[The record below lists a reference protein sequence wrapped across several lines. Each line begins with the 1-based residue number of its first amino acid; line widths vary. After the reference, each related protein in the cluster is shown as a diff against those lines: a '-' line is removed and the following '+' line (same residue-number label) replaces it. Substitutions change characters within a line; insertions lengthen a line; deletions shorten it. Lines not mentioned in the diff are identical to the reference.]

1 LQTFV
6 TFVSFVVN
14 KGLSTGEFT
23 MPRKVK
29 IILNPMADMGNAWR
43 IARDLRSITE
53 QHGGVDWSGTV
64 YPGHAIELARQ
75 ARDQGY
81 DLVIAMGGDGTVHE
95 VVNGLMQ
102 IPEDKRPIL
111 GVVPAGSGNDFA
123 HSIKVSRVSSEALTC
138 ALKGE
143 PSTVDLGRMTDG
155 QGHTEYFDNTLG
167 IGFGAIV
174 TIRSHRLPVLR
185 GFLMY
190 LTAVLQTIIL
200 DHHPIRMQIETD
212 TETWEQGVIYLILC
226 NGPREGGGFLVAP
239 DAKIDDGILHYA
251 LIKDVS
257 RPMMFRIVPEVMKGT
272 HGRFKEV
279 KMGTCK
285 KFSLTANRPLFIH
298 ADGEIF
304 TGPGTDLRKISIEIL
319 PNALRVVRG

>member
-1 LQTFV
+1 MQ
-6 TFVSFVVN
+6 
-14 KGLSTGEFT
+14 
-23 MPRKVK
+23 RKVK

-75 ARDQGY
+75 AGEQGY
-81 DLVIAMGGDGTVHE
+81 EMVIAMGGDGTVHE

-102 IPEDKRPIL
+102 TPEEKRPVL
-111 GVVPAGSGNDFA
+111 GIVPAGSGNDFA
-123 HSIKVSRVSSEALTC
+123 HGVNISTTPNEALTY
-138 ALKGE
+138 ALNGE
-143 PSTVDLGRMTDG
+143 ASRVDLGVMIDEH
-155 QGHTEYFDNTLG
+155 GHREYFDNTLG

-174 TIRSHRLPVLR
+174 TIRSHRLPILR

-190 LTAVLQTIIL
+190 LTAVLQAIIV
-200 DHHPIRMQIETD
+200 DHNPIRMQIETD
-212 TETWEQGVIYLILC
+212 TEKWEQGVIYLILC
-226 NGPREGGGFLVAP
+226 NGPREGGGFLIAP

-251 LIKDVS
+251 LIRDVS

-285 KFSLTANRPLFIH
+285 TFSLTADRPLYIH

-304 TGPGTDLRKISIEIL
+304 SGPGTDLRKVSFEIL
-319 PNALRVVRG
+319 PGALRVVRG